1 MSFYPAPSRRATA
14 IGLLTISLFAG
25 LSACQ
30 RPAGYFQPSHR
41 EVFYSSA
48 PKQDVPET
56 RDNVPAG
63 PDQNV
68 PEPVLYANARPASDL
83 PAEAPDNQR
92 TQSAYPVVERVRQHQ
107 SNARRLLMSAAE
119 TTPNVPNPTRTQDP
133 GPKPKKTLREILGL
147 PPRKR
152 MNWWQRISW
161 QLKASIVVVMI
172 AVVFAILHITILAII
187 FGIIGA
193 YLLIRGLKK
202 SFKVRSGIFNWRL
215 KR

>member
-1 MSFYPAPSRRATA
+1 
-14 IGLLTISLFAG
+14 
-25 LSACQ
+25 
-30 RPAGYFQPSHR
+30 
-41 EVFYSSA
+41 
-48 PKQDVPET
+48 
-56 RDNVPAG
+56 
-63 PDQNV
+63 
-68 PEPVLYANARPASDL
+68 
-83 PAEAPDNQR
+83 
-92 TQSAYPVVERVRQHQ
+92 
-107 SNARRLLMSAAE
+107 MSAAE